1 MKDFGVG
8 FGEVGSAEDS
18 GACKDGNSG
27 GAVAGQAKKGGM
39 CWGRND
45 GRCGVFCRIG
55 REVDSGLGTFEAE
68 GLGMVDLVGEE
79 ADRDCCGEREV
90 GEPVDTA
97 EDNRSSCRKDEQSEE
112 DISVELSSCEVVG
125 TCTWES

>member
-1 MKDFGVG
+1 
-8 FGEVGSAEDS
+8 
-18 GACKDGNSG
+18 
-27 GAVAGQAKKGGM
+27 M

-45 GRCGVFCRIG
+45 ERCGVFCRTG
-55 REVDSGLGTFEAE
+55 RKVDSGLGTFEAK

-90 GEPVDTA
+90 DVPADMV
-97 EDNRSSCRKDEQSEE
+97 EDNHSSCRKDEQSEV
-112 DISVELSSCEVVG
+112 DISVELSSYEVVD